1 MCNVNE
7 DLSVDITLPEDFSS
21 DKEIK
26 VYTHGFSADVSGAA
40 VYVKAWIEAHDVNVI
55 LVEWKNLAFAG
66 QITDWDSYSYDS
78 AARNSIDI
86 GEYLGHCIYSLTKTK
101 GIDPS
106 TLHLTGHSLGAHL
119 MCKAGRQFRDLKGE
133 KLGRISGLDPAG
145 PRFIDG
151 PIMSAIPELHENPL
165 NHESASFV
173 DIIHTDGSFTPAAV
187 WVKPRLG
194 DLNQLGHMDFYP
206 VGGEEQPGCTLGGP
220 DALPFSVCS
229 HNRAMYY
236 FFHSIREKN
245 LFPSQ
250 VCINVTSCNQ
260 DEIVSDDI
268 IAYMGDLSQ
277 VSSVFI
283 QSLKKYLGY
292 DVFNIYISF

>member
-1 MCNVNE
+1 M
-7 DLSVDITLPEDFSS
+7 
-21 DKEIK
+21 
-26 VYTHGFSADVSGAA
+26 
-40 VYVKAWIEAHDVNVI
+40 
-55 LVEWKNLAFAG
+55 
-66 QITDWDSYSYDS
+66 
-78 AARNSIDI
+78 
-86 GEYLGHCIYSLTKTK
+86 
-101 GIDPS
+101 
-106 TLHLTGHSLGAHL
+106 
-119 MCKAGRQFRDLKGE
+119 
-133 KLGRISGLDPAG
+133 
-145 PRFIDG
+145 
-151 PIMSAIPELHENPL
+151 
-165 NHESASFV
+165 
-173 DIIHTDGSFTPAAV
+173 
-187 WVKPRLG
+187 
-194 DLNQLGHMDFYP
+194 
-206 VGGEEQPGCTLGGP
+206 GGEEQPGCTLGGP

-236 FFHSIREKN
+236 FFHSILEKN